1 MYREVAKLIIYGNHE
16 DTILMKMSDIFK
28 KFDRDEE
35 TPDKLISD
43 IYEQIKRILE
53 VATDYGFDKNLWHN
67 YLTFYLITNENPFSL
82 TCEKVGAND
91 GSVNEFAKNDFKVF
105 MNLFNYDFRP
115 IEAALGINCFSLIS
129 DYKAIVKKE
138 LMYNKNVSEK
148 VQALSLKLET
158 AKDEN
163 EFFNYVTDFYKA
175 YGVGMFGLNKAF
187 RVIGGDNGVTF
198 TPINNMDK
206 VMLDDLIGYEIQK
219 KKLVENTEAFV
230 QGRKANNAL
239 LFGDSGTG
247 KSSSI
252 KAILNEYYD
261 RGLRM
266 IEVYKH
272 QFGALSEVIETI
284 KDRNYKFIIYMD
296 DLSFEDFEIEYKYL
310 KAIIEGGLGKK
321 PDNVLIYATS
331 NRRHLVKE
339 SFEDNEGMSSGLHT
353 SDTVQEKLSL
363 VARFGVSIYYSAP
376 SKKEFQNIVTTL
388 AEKYNIHMDEEKL
401 KLEANKWELS
411 HGGLS
416 GRTAQQ
422 FINYLLGFNTDETK
436 N

>member
-247 KSSSI
+247 KSTSI
-252 KAILNEYYD
+252 KAIVNEYYD
-261 RGLRM
+261 QGLRM
-266 IEVYKH
+266 IEIYKH
-272 QFGALSEVIETI
+272 QFKDLSNVIASI
-284 KDRNYKFIIYMD
+284 KNRNYKFIIYMD
-296 DLSFEDFEIEYKYL
+296 DLSFEEFEIEYKFL
-310 KAIIEGGLGKK
+310 KAVIEGGVETK
-321 PDNVLIYATS
+321 PDNILIYATS
-331 NRRHLVKE
+331 NRRHLIKE
-339 SFEDNEGMSSGLHT
+339 TWNDRNDLESNNGLHR
-353 SDTVQEKLSL
+353 SDTIEEKLSL
-363 VARFGVSIYYSAP
+363 VNRLGCQISYSKP
-376 SKKEFQNIVTTL
+376 SQKEFFNIVIGL
-388 AEKYNIHMDEEKL
+388 ARKNNVKMTDEEL
-401 KLEANKWELS
+401 MAEANKWELS
-411 HGGLS
+411 HGGIS

-422 FINYLLGFNTDETK
+422 FINYCLGGRE
-436 N
+436 

>member
-247 KSSSI
+247 KSTSI
-252 KAILNEYYD
+252 KAIVNEYYD
-261 RGLRM
+261 QGLRM
-266 IEVYKH
+266 IEIYKH
-272 QFGALSEVIETI
+272 QFKDLSNVIASI
-284 KDRNYKFIIYMD
+284 KNRNYKFIIYMD
-296 DLSFEDFEIEYKYL
+296 DLSFEEFEIEYKFL
-310 KAIIEGGLGKK
+310 KAVIEGGVETK
-321 PDNVLIYATS
+321 PDNILIYATS
-331 NRRHLVKE
+331 NRRHLIKE
-339 SFEDNEGMSSGLHT
+339 TLNDRNDLESNNGLHR
-353 SDTVQEKLSL
+353 SDTIEEKLSL
-363 VARFGVSIYYSAP
+363 VNRFGCQISYSKP
-376 SKKEFQNIVTTL
+376 SQKEFFDIVIGL
-388 AEKYNIHMDEEKL
+388 ARKNNVKMTDEEL
-401 KLEANKWELS
+401 MAEANKWELS
-411 HGGLS
+411 HGGIS

-422 FINYLLGFNTDETK
+422 FINYCLGGRE
-436 N
+436 

>member
-247 KSSSI
+247 KSTSI
-252 KAILNEYYD
+252 KAIDNEY
-261 RGLRM
+261 
-266 IEVYKH
+266 
-272 QFGALSEVIETI
+272 
-284 KDRNYKFIIYMD
+284 
-296 DLSFEDFEIEYKYL
+296 
-310 KAIIEGGLGKK
+310 
-321 PDNVLIYATS
+321 
-331 NRRHLVKE
+331 
-339 SFEDNEGMSSGLHT
+339 
-353 SDTVQEKLSL
+353 
-363 VARFGVSIYYSAP
+363 
-376 SKKEFQNIVTTL
+376 
-388 AEKYNIHMDEEKL
+388 
-401 KLEANKWELS
+401 
-411 HGGLS
+411 
-416 GRTAQQ
+416 
-422 FINYLLGFNTDETK
+422 
-436 N
+436 